1 MAVLLTEVT
10 KDPGT
15 WLTTQNQGLIL
26 RRMLTQLHKITAC
39 ATASILNILSILSK
53 TSAQKTSVVKP
64 SVVLDREKS
73 I

>member
-1 MAVLLTEVT
+1 MLLTEVT

-26 RRMLTQLHKITAC
+26 RRMLTQLHKITESV
-39 ATASILNILSILSK
+39 TASILNILSILSK
-53 TSAQKTSVVKP
+53 TSTQETSVVKP